1 LVASALRKIIIVN
14 TTDEGGGAERMSLA
28 VLDGFN
34 ALGLDTWLV
43 VGRKK
48 TDHPRVVALDQSPFV
63 RLRRLT
69 LSFAERR
76 RKLGRR
82 IGLEDF
88 EYPYSHGILDVT
100 GSPPDLVLCH
110 NLHGDYFDL
119 RALGPLSRHVPVAMR
134 LFDTWLFS
142 GHCAYSLGCPRWQ
155 TGCGS
160 CPDLTIPPAVERD
173 ATWLNWQRKRL
184 ILRDARLF
192 VSAESQ
198 WMLNRAR
205 QSLLAAAVADWKLV
219 RGGIDLDTFSPGSR
233 EMARREWGF
242 APDAKLLLY
251 VANLGSKNPY
261 KDFATVRRAIVEVG
275 RGLTGTTLQVLVAG
289 SDGPDERIA
298 DNIVMRR
305 LGHVHSPSMLAH
317 LYRATDVYVHAAVEE
332 TFGNV
337 VAEAMACGVPI
348 VTASG
353 GGVLELIDHD
363 RTGLVVPPR
372 DHMGLAGALSRLLAN
387 PSLGMTLGTAAAAYA
402 RDHLDRRTMIRSLHA
417 WCIEVHAAWR
427 GHF

>member
-1 LVASALRKIIIVN
+1 MAALEKIVIVN

-34 ALGLDTWLV
+34 ARGLDAWLV

-48 TDHPRVVALDQSPFV
+48 TDHPRVVALDKSPF
-63 RLRRLT
+63 LQPSGLE
-69 LSFAERR
+69 LWLAKRR

-82 IGLEDF
+82 FGLEDF

-100 GSPPDLVLCH
+100 GSLPDLVLCH

-119 RALGPLSRHVPVAMR
+119 RALAPLSRRVPVAMR

-155 TGCGS
+155 TGCGR
-160 CPDLTIPPAVERD
+160 CPDLAIPPAIERD
-173 ATWLNWQRKRL
+173 ATRLNWRRKQR

-198 WMLNRAR
+198 WMLDRAR
-205 QSLLAAAVADWKLV
+205 QSLLAPAAAGWKLV

-233 EMARREWGF
+233 EEARRAW
-242 APDAKLLLY
+242 ALDQRATILLY
-251 VANLGSKNPY
+251 VANLGAKNPY
-261 KDFATVRRAIVEVG
+261 KDFTTVRRALAEVG
-275 RGLTGTTLQVLVAG
+275 RNRLGVPLQVLVAG
-289 SDGPDERIA
+289 SDGPDETIA
-298 DNIVMRR
+298 EGIVVRR
-305 LGHVHSPSMLAH
+305 LGYIRSSSALAD
-317 LYRATDVYVHAAVEE
+317 LYRAADVFVHAAAEE

-337 VAEAMACGVPI
+337 VAEAMACGAPV
-348 VTASG
+348 VTASLG
-353 GGVLELIDHD
+353 GALELVEHE

-372 DHMGLAGALSRLLAN
+372 DPLGLADALCRLLAN
-387 PSLGMTLGTAAAAYA
+387 PQLGRALGVSAAASA
-402 RDHLDRRTMIRSLHA
+402 RDRLDRRTMIDNLHT
-417 WCIEVHAAWR
+417 WCREVHAAW
-427 GHF
+427 HAKA